1 MYRLTATGTA
11 STRPLYSFLVILC
24 LGPLD
29 TAHRVVADRVH
40 LAEVV
45 AQVESVDPGMVML
58 DPWSAVQ
65 DDEAKEYLE
74 TSDAIRR
81 VPPWAT
87 QGRHRY
93 RGAHAQAPRGRA
105 GQ

>member
-1 MYRLTATGTA
+1 MGTVL
-11 STRPLYSFLVILC
+11 TRPLYSFLVILC

-58 DPWSAVQ
+58 DPWSAIR

-74 TSDAIRR
+74 TFDGPVPVLSYVKKDAFLS
-81 VPPWAT
+81 
-87 QGRHRY
+87 GSLSHGY
-93 RGAHAQAPRGRA
+93 
-105 GQ
+105 